1 MKKSISFYSKKQG
14 LTTNRHQEGQESSY
28 QDLNPEVLTYI
39 KNSVADNTT
48 RARES
53 DIKTFLNWG
62 GHLPSTPEEA
72 ANFFADQAK
81 TKAVATLER
90 YQSSLNHWHG
100 AKRLPSPCKSE
111 LVRAVLGGISRTHG
125 RKQRRAKPLLIDN
138 VKTIIDHNQGTRLA
152 DFRNRSI
159 ILLGFSGAFRRS
171 ELIALRYSDLEFV
184 EEGVLVK
191 LRKSKTNQQG
201 KYEAKPIPYA
211 SRDSKYC
218 PVRRLAEWLQTAE
231 IEHGSVYRRIRR
243 NQQLGDAALSG
254 DGFYK
259 LLRKLCKDAGLD
271 TIDFSPHSLRAGFIT
286 SAYLAGKDHI
296 KTKQISGHRH
306 QETYESYIRDAD
318 RYRNNAADLF

>member
-1 MKKSISFYSKKQG
+1 MTKLISRYRNNQG
-14 LTTNRHQEGQESSY
+14 ENSLEVPPNQENTY

-39 KNSVADNTT
+39 KNSVAESTT
-48 RARES
+48 KARES
-53 DIKTFLNWG
+53 DIKIFINWG
-62 GHLPSTPEEA
+62 GHLPSTPEEV

-100 AKRLPSPCKSE
+100 AKRLPSPCKNE

-125 RKQRRAKPLLIDN
+125 RKRRRAKPLLIDD
-138 VKTIIDHNQGTRLA
+138 VKTIIDHHQGTHLA
-152 DFRNRSI
+152 DYRNRSI

-171 ELIALRYSDLEFV
+171 ELISLRYSDLEFV

-201 KYEAKPIPYA
+201 KHEVKPIPYA
-211 SRDSKYC
+211 SRDAKYC
-218 PVRRLAEWLQTAE
+218 PVRRLSEWLHTAE
-231 IEHGSVYRRIRR
+231 IEHGPVYLRIRR
-243 NQQLGDAALSG
+243 NQQLGDTALSG

-259 LLRKLCKDAGLD
+259 LLRKLCRDANLD